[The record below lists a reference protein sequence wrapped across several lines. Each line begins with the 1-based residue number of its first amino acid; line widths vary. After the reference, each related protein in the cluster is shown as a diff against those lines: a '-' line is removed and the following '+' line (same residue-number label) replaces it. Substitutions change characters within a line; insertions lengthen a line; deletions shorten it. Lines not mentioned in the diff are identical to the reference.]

1 MYIDSVLHNNLQHMF
16 QNKEIRC
23 SLKMQ
28 YEFLTP
34 AQTRSFGR
42 GTHWCKVILGLQPIC
57 ARFEIMHETTKS
69 NLKLYTQIFIDVN
82 QVVICGSY
90 KSYMSIFLNRTYMI
104 DFMIFILNHLGTN
117 PAYFWLRTR
126 WFMYYPKA
134 LGLLWVGIW
143 SCGVG
148 TRVLKSVYIFYYHSV
163 FCPLIG

>member
-34 AQTRSFGR
+34 AQTWSFGR
-42 GTHWCKVILGLQPIC
+42 GTHWFQVIFGLQPIC

-69 NLKLYTQIFIDVN
+69 NLKLYTQIFIDVY

-90 KSYMSIFLNRTYMI
+90 KSYMSFFLDRTYMI

-117 PAYFWLRTR
+117 PACFFWLRTR
-126 WFMYYPKA
+126 
-134 LGLLWVGIW
+134 
-143 SCGVG
+143 
-148 TRVLKSVYIFYYHSV
+148 
-163 FCPLIG
+163 

>member
-90 KSYMSIFLNRTYMI
+90 KSYISFFLDRTYI
-104 DFMIFILNHLGTN
+104 YDRYHDIYSESLGDKPCILLVKEQMVHVLSKSFRSTVGWKLELWGGYKGTKISVH
-117 PAYFWLRTR
+117 F
-126 WFMYYPKA
+126 
-134 LGLLWVGIW
+134 LL
-143 SCGVG
+143 S
-148 TRVLKSVYIFYYHSV
+148 
-163 FCPLIG
+163 

>member
-1 MYIDSVLHNNLQHMF
+1 MF

-34 AQTRSFGR
+34 AQTWSFGR
-42 GTHWCKVILGLQPIC
+42 GTHWFQVIFGLQPIC

-69 NLKLYTQIFIDVN
+69 NLKLYTQIFIDVY

-90 KSYMSIFLNRTYMI
+90 KSYMSFFLDRTYMI

-117 PAYFWLRTR
+117 PTYFFWLRTR
-126 WFMYYPKA
+126 WFMYYRKSFRSTVGWK
-134 LGLLWVGIW
+134 LELWGGYKGTIKINVHLL
-143 SCGVG
+143 
-148 TRVLKSVYIFYYHSV
+148 L
-163 FCPLIG
+163 P